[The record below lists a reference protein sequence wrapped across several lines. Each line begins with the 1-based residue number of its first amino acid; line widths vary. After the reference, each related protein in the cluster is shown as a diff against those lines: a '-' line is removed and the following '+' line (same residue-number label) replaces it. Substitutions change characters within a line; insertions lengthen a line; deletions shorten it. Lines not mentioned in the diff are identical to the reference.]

1 MRASSSARA
10 CTGVRSVS
18 GSKLPLVPARRIVV
32 RQRSARW
39 PRRVAHAWHGS
50 PARVRLRRGL
60 RSASGD
66 RKGSAIRRSTSELF
80 GVIRPL
86 RGDVSRGGSIGVLQ
100 GRSSLCTPRGRPL
113 PARGGAWAA
122 RSLLG
127 AAAGRQSHG
136 TGAGRGDRE
145 AAPAALY
152 GRRDRRDAGDGAL
165 DRVRDRDPAWDGST
179 RPARTGAAEP
189 LREITA
195 WRARPCRRQEARP
208 HRGRC
213 RRACA
218 FFCVSVGG

>member
-100 GRSSLCTPRGRPL
+100 GRSSLCTPRADAASRPATG
-113 PARGGAWAA
+113 ARA
-122 RSLLG
+122 RRDEPG
-127 AAAGRQSHG
+127 AAAGRHDARRRPAR
-136 TGAGRGDRE
+136 AGRLARGDR
-145 AAPAALY
+145 AQPVRARPRPA
-152 GRRDRRDAGDGAL
+152 
-165 DRVRDRDPAWDGST
+165 T